1 MINNALAM
9 YLSRLFVASLF
20 VVLVPLAQ
28 AIEVLEPVQD
38 WREQLPIQTQNSDV
52 AEVQVRNS
60 TLLLNANT
68 AFQFSELF
76 ATLEPRGEHNN
87 VDVNDFNSY
96 EVNIDHARVRIK
108 DKVLQQLV
116 QAELTRTDSPL
127 RIESVQTTP
136 TGINIQGGIRRLGF
150 WVPFSMQ
157 GTPKVSSDLE
167 ISLTPTTMKVAGIPV
182 YKALLATNIQLQSLV
197 DMPSKAVSLEGQGMV
212 LRVQPLIPAPR
223 LQFSLADVSL
233 GAGHVELSMARG
245 PRKPVAFCE
254 QSCPD
259 SFMYTSGGQINAA
272 GVRLSGKPAL
282 LTGSATGSLSVP
294 LHNVTQVLQTSLL
307 WLRQDGALWISA
319 REGTLNE
326 AQQALLD
333 KGATELETLQTH
345 LPAVGEGG
353 PEVTLAVHHAS
364 METKE
369 GVEVQI
375 EKLLA
380 TTNSTRL
387 SDLPVSEQDVAVAD
401 IGISEQALAVF
412 MNKVL
417 FAYDAS
423 PIAKVQPTIE
433 ANQIVLKLKAKP
445 RFLGVSLFW
454 VPVKLTGQL
463 VISDSREALQFQPG
477 SVSVFGIPMNS
488 AMDFLGLELDDLLTI
503 DRPAVQLQ
511 GNVIEIAL
519 LEALPPLKLKGQL
532 QLISLVPNDPNGA
545 YVALKLSAFDQIRTV
560 AILDSMERLP
570 LGLWVSSPQ
579 FTALGMNTGKT
590 LGHLLSHDPES
601 QVFIRLSEYPGLL
614 EQARIRLPQPGRV
627 WVELPSDSKHKIQ
640 GNRHKHE
647 THEVADHHQ

>member
-1 MINNALAM
+1 MPLP
-9 YLSRLFVASLF
+9 RFCFVIVFAFL
-20 VVLVPLAQ
+20 LPAAH

-38 WREQLPIQTQNSDV
+38 WREQLPTQTQSSDV

-60 TLLLNANT
+60 TLLLNPGT

-76 ATLEPRGEHNN
+76 ATLEPRGEHDSVN
-87 VDVNDFNSY
+87 VNDFNSY

-116 QAELTRTDSPL
+116 QAELLSTDSPL

-136 TGINIQGGIRRLGF
+136 SGISIRGGIRRLGF
-150 WVPFSMQ
+150 WVPFSME

-167 ISLTPTTMKVAGIPV
+167 ISLTPSKMKVAGIPV

-223 LQFSLADVSL
+223 LQFNLTNVSL
-233 GAGHVELSMARG
+233 GSGHVELSMARG
-245 PRKPVAFCE
+245 ARKPVAFCK
-254 QSCPD
+254 QTCPD

-282 LTGSATGSLSVP
+282 LTGSATGTLSVP
-294 LHNVTQVLQTSLL
+294 LHNVSQVLQTSLL

-333 KGATELETLQTH
+333 RGAAELEKLQTH
-345 LPAVGEGG
+345 LPAVGQGE

-369 GVEVQI
+369 GVEVRI

-380 TTNSTRL
+380 TTNSTNL
-387 SDLPVSEQDVAVAD
+387 ADLPVSRQDVAVAD

-412 MNKVL
+412 MNQVL
-417 FAYDAS
+417 FAYEDS
-423 PIAKVQPTIE
+423 PVAKVQPTIE
-433 ANQIVLKLKAKP
+433 ADQISLKLKAKP
-445 RFLGVSLFW
+445 NILGVALFW
-454 VPVKLTGQL
+454 VPVKLSGQL
-463 VISDSREALQFQPG
+463 VISEDRSALQFRPDR
-477 SVSVFGIPMNS
+477 VSVLGIPMNNT
-488 AMDFLGLELDDLLTI
+488 MDFLGLELDDLLTI

-519 LEALPPLKLKGQL
+519 LEALPPLTLKGQL
-532 QLISLVPNDPNGA
+532 QLVSLVPNDPNGA
-545 YVALKLSAFDQIRTV
+545 YVALKLGAFDQIRTV
-560 AILDSMERLP
+560 AILDGMERLP
-570 LGLWVSSPQ
+570 LGLWVSSPE

-590 LGHLLSHDPES
+590 LGHLLSHDPEN
-601 QVFIRLSEYPGLL
+601 QVYIRLSEYPGLL
-614 EQARIRLPQPGRV
+614 EQARIRLPQTGRV

-640 GNRHKHE
+640 SNRHKHE
-647 THEVADHHQ
+647 THEVANHHQ

>member
-1 MINNALAM
+1 M
-9 YLSRLFVASLF
+9 YLSRLFVASFLF
-20 VVLVPLAQ
+20 FLVPLAQ
-28 AIEVLEPVQD
+28 AIEVLEPVRD
-38 WREQLPIQTQNSDV
+38 WREQLPTQTQSSDV

-76 ATLEPRGEHNN
+76 ATLEPRGELNN

-116 QAELTRTDSPL
+116 QGELARTDSPL
-127 RIESVQTTP
+127 RIDSVQTT
-136 TGINIQGGIRRLGF
+136 TSSVSIKGGIRRLGF

-167 ISLTPTTMKVAGIPV
+167 ISLTPNSMKVAGIPI

-197 DMPSKAVSLEGQGMV
+197 NMPSKAVSLEGQGMV
-212 LRVQPLIPAPR
+212 LRIQPLIPAPR

-233 GAGHVELSMARG
+233 GAGHVELRMARG
-245 PRKPVAFCE
+245 PKQPIDFCR
-254 QSCPD
+254 QTCPD

-282 LTGSATGSLSVP
+282 LTGSASGSLSVP
-294 LHNVTQVLQTSLL
+294 LHDVAQVLQTSLL

-326 AQQALLD
+326 SQQALLNR
-333 KGATELETLQTH
+333 GASELEKLQTH
-345 LPAVGEGG
+345 LPAAMEDG

-369 GVEVQI
+369 GVEIQI

-387 SDLPVSEQDVAVAD
+387 SDLPASEQEVAVAD

-423 PIAKVQPTIE
+423 PVAKVEPIIE
-433 ANQIVLKLKAKP
+433 AEQITLKLKAKP
-445 RFLGVSLFW
+445 SFFGISLFW
-454 VPVKLTGQL
+454 VPVRLTGQL
-463 VISDSREALQFQPG
+463 LISDTKEKLQFNPR
-477 SVSVFGIPMNS
+477 SVSVFGIPMSNT
-488 AMDFLGLELDDLLTI
+488 MDFLGLELDDLLTI

-519 LEALPPLKLKGQL
+519 LEALPPLTLKGQL
-532 QLISLVPNDPNGA
+532 QGVNLVPNDPNGA
-545 YVALKLSAFDQIRTV
+545 YVALKLSAFDQIQTV
-560 AILDSMERLP
+560 AVLDGLERLP

-590 LGHLLSHDPES
+590 LAHLLSQEPEN
-601 QVFIRLSEYPGLL
+601 QVYIRLSEYPGLL

-640 GNRHKHE
+640 SNRHKHE
-647 THEVADHHQ
+647 THEVANHHQ